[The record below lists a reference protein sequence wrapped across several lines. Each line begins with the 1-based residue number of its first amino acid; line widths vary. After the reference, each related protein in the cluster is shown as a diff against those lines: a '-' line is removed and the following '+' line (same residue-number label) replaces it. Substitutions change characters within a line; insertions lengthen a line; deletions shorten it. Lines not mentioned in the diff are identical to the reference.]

1 MSQPVSVGIHVP
13 SSAVAALDSGDAY
26 VEFFQQVEALG
37 LDAVWTEDR
46 IFHDASMLDPLMLLA
61 SASAC
66 TRRIELGTAV
76 LVVTLRAAAVIARQV
91 STPSTISPAGA
102 SLWACRSAAARKST
116 RRSACR

>member
-1 MSQPVSVGIHVP
+1 VSQPVSVGIHVP

-61 SASAC
+61 
-66 TRRIELGTAV
+66 AV
-76 LVVTLRAAAVIARQV
+76 PPPSSPAR
-91 STPSTISPAGA
+91 SRPSTISPAGA
-102 SLWACRSAAARKST
+102 SLWACRSAVARKST